1 MCMHHLLHGGH
12 NHTGDHQ
19 HMETPIHAPT
29 PAVAT
34 PCPRCHSPLQED
46 FVFCPHCGAEV
57 LAACPNCHRA
67 VRADWTHCAY
77 CGADLLT
84 EKSDAAT
91 HSHSGK
97 E

>member
-1 MCMHHLLHGGH
+1 MCMHHLLHDGH

-19 HMETPIHAPT
+19 HVETPLYAPA
-29 PAVAT
+29 PAAAT
-34 PCPRCHSPLQED
+34 PCPRCQSPLQEG

-57 LAACPNCHRA
+57 LTACPACHRA

-77 CGADLLT
+77 CGTDLLT
-84 EKSDAAT
+84 GKSDAAT